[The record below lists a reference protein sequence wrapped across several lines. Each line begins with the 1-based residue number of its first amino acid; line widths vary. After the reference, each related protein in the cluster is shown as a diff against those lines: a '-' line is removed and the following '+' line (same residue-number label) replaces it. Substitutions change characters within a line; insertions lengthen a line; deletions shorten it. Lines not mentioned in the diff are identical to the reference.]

1 MQRIINDYYSSGF
14 VRSVAPPPTYRK
26 PAGGKL
32 LPASIVKGSHQ
43 RRMTKEC
50 LKQTR
55 KALRDKGVLNVNY
68 SDFESL
74 YKSVR
79 DAIAGIRGIGNLTLY
94 DISLRLGRY
103 YTPWIVPEDYVYVAQ
118 GALEGACKLLGK
130 DVVKK
135 HLQDKVRL
143 PISLFT
149 GLFPNICST
158 HIEDMLC
165 AYKDSFVL
173 GGANV
178 VPSNVRNLYSS
189 GCGLTKCMKPS
200 STICRRKKN
209 TIC

>member
-1 MQRIINDYYSSGF
+1 MKRIINDYYSSGF

-26 PAGGKL
+26 PAVGKL
-32 LPASIVKGSHQ
+32 LPASVVKGSHQ

-50 LKQTR
+50 LKN
-55 KALRDKGVLNVNY
+55 ALDALSSKGVLDVQY

-74 YKSVR
+74 YKSVH

-94 DISLRLGRY
+94 DVSLRLGRY

-118 GALEGACKLLGK
+118 GALEGARRLLGK

-165 AYKDSFVL
+165 AYKNSFVL

-189 GCGLTKCMKPS
+189 GCGSTKCMKPS